1 MSQSMIESDPQS
13 PPPTQAA
20 DAVAGKSQGRLIFER
35 FLQNRISVVSLILL
49 VGIIVFTFSA
59 TGFGP
64 IPGWWKYDFKT
75 LNPQAGGPTLSLWPF
90 SFGDHPFGQNRIGVD
105 YFALVMRG
113 IQNSVIVMVVI
124 GGLGTIVGTVVGAIA
139 GYYRGWVDA
148 VLMRITDVFIVIPA
162 IVIGA
167 VVGQTAG
174 ESGLGV
180 WVLSILLALVSW
192 MSIAR
197 LVRAEFLSLRERE
210 FVEAA
215 RVAGASDARII
226 FKHILPN
233 AVGVVIVSATLLAAS
248 AILLETGL
256 SYLGYG
262 IRAPESSL
270 GLLISDNQSAFTTRP
285 WLYWWPAVFIVS
297 LALLVNFV
305 GDGLR
310 DAFDPRQKR
319 FKRRK
324 MKEFIDAGAPRPKTS
339 APQTSTP
346 E

>member
-1 MSQSMIESDPQS
+1 MSVTHTPELPASAPATVKGE
-13 PPPTQAA
+13 
-20 DAVAGKSQGRLIFER
+20 KQGTLVLRR
-35 FLQNRISVVSLILL
+35 FLSNKLALVCMVLFVALILFA
-49 VGIIVFTFSA
+49 GSA
-59 TGFGP
+59 TGIGP
-64 IPGWWKYDFKT
+64 FPGWWKHSYTAVNAQFE
-75 LNPQAGGPTLSLWPF
+75 GGAPTISIIPEWLGGEGIHL
-90 SFGDHPFGQNRIGVD
+90 GEHPFGQSRIGVD
-105 YFALVMRG
+105 YFAMTMRG
-113 IQNSVIVMVVI
+113 ISNSVLVMFVI
-124 GGLGTIVGTVVGAIA
+124 GGLGTIVGTVIGAIA

-162 IVIGA
+162 IVIGS
-167 VVGQTAG
+167 VVGNTAG
-174 ESGLGV
+174 GLGI
-180 WVLSILLALVSW
+180 WFLASLLALVSW
-192 MSIAR
+192 MGIAR

-215 RVAGASDARII
+215 RVAGASDGRII

-233 AVGVVIVSATLLAAS
+233 AIGVVIVSATLLAAS

-262 IRAPESSL
+262 IQPPEVSL
-270 GLLISDNQSAFTTRP
+270 GRLISDNQSAFSTRP

-319 FKRRK
+319 FKLRK
-324 MKEFIDAGAPRPKTS
+324 MREMDAGA
-339 APQTSTP
+339 
-346 E
+346 

>member
-1 MSQSMIESDPQS
+1 MSVTNLPETPATA
-13 PPPTQAA
+13 PAA
-20 DAVAGKSQGRLIFER
+20 VKGEKQGTLVLRR
-35 FLQNRISVVSLILL
+35 FLSNKLAVVCMVLFVAL
-49 VGIIVFTFSA
+49 IVFAGSA

-64 IPGWWKYDFKT
+64 FPGWWKHGYT
-75 LNPQAGGPTLSLWPF
+75 TVNPQFQGGAATISIIPKWLGGEGIQL
-90 SFGDHPFGQNRIGVD
+90 GEHPFGQSRIGVD
-105 YFALVMRG
+105 YFAMTMRG
-113 IQNSVIVMVVI
+113 ISNSVLVMFVI
-124 GGLGTIVGTVVGAIA
+124 GGLGTIVGTVIGAIA

-162 IVIGA
+162 IVIGS
-167 VVGQTAG
+167 VVGNTAG
-174 ESGLGV
+174 GLGI
-180 WVLSILLALVSW
+180 WFLATLLALVSW
-192 MSIAR
+192 MGIAR

-233 AVGVVIVSATLLAAS
+233 AIGVVIVSATLLAAS

-262 IRAPESSL
+262 IQPPEVSL
-270 GLLISDNQSAFTTRP
+270 GRLISDNQSAFTTRP

-319 FKRRK
+319 FKKRK
-324 MKEFIDAGAPRPKTS
+324 MREMDAGA
-339 APQTSTP
+339 
-346 E
+346 